1 MASPT
6 SPNLAFA
13 ELAPHALHLAV
24 ISGRKIVAWHAF
36 RPDAKSEIAAF
47 VAEHKI
53 AGLVRASL
61 LGDRIHLHLSD
72 ASEASLRQPAALQA
86 HLASLSI
93 GFDGAPG
100 GVVCD
105 AASGRTPDPAGSG
118 PWLLTAFDTAAFAT
132 LRETLGELGLAP
144 VSFTVAAPAHIG
156 AVASSLK
163 GDETAAVIIPGTDEA
178 WLAWVGAKGV
188 QSVTSIPLGFTQIF
202 EAVQKGLGLKFRAA
216 AGKLFFNDTYD
227 FTEASTKI
235 CELLVPAVKPALDA
249 RPATSLHIAGL
260 AAGQAWFSSG
270 LSSALGLGAWK
281 ATGSGIAAQL
291 GLDAGGQEIPF
302 GASGL
307 LQLAASAGSSSAPWI
322 QPTLETLA
330 AEALSKPKTAAPIP
344 VAKAAAPAPAA
355 AAPAIAPAPAAPA
368 AAPIK
373 PVIKPAAPAA
383 AIKPAAAPKPAPKP
397 AVKPAPKAMPA
408 PVLAVSV
415 EDEQETP
422 AATPTPVKR
431 SKAPVFI
438 AAGVGVVAAIVGLA
452 AHFRSTPNPRTV
464 QNPPSA
470 EPAAATQTPASAQP
484 SAPAPTP
491 VPQQSTTPK
500 IDPVPAPLP
509 VKPPAPAPGAGSSDT
524 LAAETRKF
532 ANSRYRLEIAEK
544 GFIQSLATARDEILV
559 ESAGGISLQG
569 SYIGT
574 DGRRKW
580 FNVGGVDDAGYVAS
594 VRKSVRDGFTVFDV
608 TVQHPRF
615 SLDQTFT
622 CLPDSVKVIAKFT
635 PVNLRD
641 PRGAIAAVHSVRL
654 APVALNPSLR
664 MRAQDNSFI
673 YAMKPSTL
681 RVQFDPVTWA
691 RDGAGGLQTI
701 IAGENGVVFHFTE
714 NTEVARNTLN
724 YEIQLGSTSN

>member
-36 RPDAKSEIAAF
+36 RPDSKSEIAAF
-47 VAEHKI
+47 VAEYKI

-61 LGDRIHLHLSD
+61 IGDRIHLHLSD
-72 ASEASLRQPAALQA
+72 ASEASSLRQPAALQA
-86 HLASLSI
+86 HLSSLSH
-93 GFDGAPG
+93 GFDGTPG

-105 AASGRTPDPAGSG
+105 ASNGRAVDPAGSG

-156 AVASSLK
+156 AVAASLK
-163 GDETAAVIIPGTDEA
+163 GDEIAAVIIPGTDEA

-188 QSVTSIPLGFTQIF
+188 QSVASIPLGFTQIF

-227 FTEASTKI
+227 FTEASSKI
-235 CELLVPAVKPALDA
+235 CEFLVPALKPALDA
-249 RPATSLHIAGL
+249 RPASSLHVAGL
-260 AAGQAWFSSG
+260 AAGQAWFASG
-270 LSSALGLGAWK
+270 LSSALGLNAWK
-281 ATGSGIAAQL
+281 ATGSGIASQL

-302 GASGL
+302 AAAGL
-307 LQLAASAGSSSAPWI
+307 LQLVASAGSSSAPWV

-344 VAKAAAPAPAA
+344 AAKAAAPAPVAP
-355 AAPAIAPAPAAPA
+355 APAIAPAPVAA

-373 PVIKPAAPAA
+373 PVLKPAAPAA

-415 EDEQETP
+415 EEQPESP
-422 AATPTPVKR
+422 AAAPAPAKR

-464 QNPPSA
+464 QNPPAA
-470 EPAAATQTPASAQP
+470 EPAAATPAP
-484 SAPAPTP
+484 APAPTP
-491 VPQQSTTPK
+491 APATQQSTTPK

-509 VKPPAPAPGAGSSDT
+509 VTPPAPAPVAGAADT
-524 LAAETRKF
+524 LPAEMRKF

-608 TVQHPRF
+608 SVQHPRF
-615 SLDQTFT
+615 SLEQSFT
-622 CLPDSVKVIAKFT
+622 CLPDSVKVLAKFT

-654 APVALNPSLR
+654 APVALNPALR